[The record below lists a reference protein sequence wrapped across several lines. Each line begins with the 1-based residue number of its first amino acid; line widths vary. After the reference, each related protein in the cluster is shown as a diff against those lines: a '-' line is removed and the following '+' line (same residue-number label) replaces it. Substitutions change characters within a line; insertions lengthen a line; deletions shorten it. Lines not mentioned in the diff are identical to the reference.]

1 MKKLIAFTIGVLA
14 LLYTTSVAWC
24 ITPDSSGNLEK
35 KVKVSSNDSTS
46 GYLNGKLVAG
56 ANLTFT
62 EGSDG
67 GNETLTIAATGTLG
81 VATIADEATPLT
93 QRATVNMIGAGVS
106 CVDNSGSTR
115 TDCTISGASTHTVQE
130 GDSNVSS
137 AVTTVDYT
145 AADFDVTESP
155 AGEVNVSLSSAVA
168 TLTGS
173 QTLTNKTLTT
183 PIIASISNSGTVTVP
198 TGTDTLVNL
207 AGTQTLTNKTLDGTD
222 SGAGT
227 TRGSGSDIIRHRS
240 HDTDCTSLTDGKA
253 NELCYEED
261 TNSIYVCEPSAGDC
275 DTAGEWLRNTASVSA
290 YDTVQDEGSGL
301 TARTTL
307 NFIGSAVSCVDNAS
321 KTECTISSG
330 SATFT
335 TQADDSTIDASTSTL
350 DFLNDFTLTS
360 SPSGETNVS
369 VKTDSL
375 DFAEMVDAMTADPT
389 HVTVTNT
396 NYMRLGDGSS
406 NYSMF
411 GTNGALTYAGSGKP
425 ARTIDLTPSG
435 SISPASNG
443 ATKANTDGTNFSYP
457 QASFSGTGSDVNS
470 LYWTFFKMPD
480 SYDDA
485 ATISCYVAWKTTST
499 TDTNG
504 VVWQLAASGRA
515 DAELFDSSLGSFATV
530 TDNPSTVAS
539 RIMVSSAITL
549 TTNFT
554 SGEYVIFQ
562 LKRDAA
568 HASDTD
574 TAAAVFLGLACEYLV
589 DAETD

>member
-1 MKKLIAFTIGVLA
+1 MKKLIAFTIGVFA
-14 LLYTTSVAWC
+14 LMYTASIAWC

-35 KVKVSSNDSTS
+35 KVKVSANDSTS

-56 ANLTFT
+56 SNLTFT
-62 EGSDG
+62 EGNDG
-67 GNETLTIAATGTLG
+67 GNETLTIAASGTLG
-81 VATIADEATPLT
+81 LATVADEGSSLT
-93 QRATVNMIGAGVS
+93 QRNTINMIGAGVS
-106 CVDNSGSTR
+106 CVDNAGSTR
-115 TDCTISGASTHTVQE
+115 TDCTIPSTALHTVQE
-130 GDSNVSS
+130 GDSTVS
-137 AVTTVDYT
+137 AVVGTVDYT

-155 AGEVNVSLSSAVA
+155 SGEVNVALSSNVV
-168 TLTGS
+168 TLTGT
-173 QTLTNKTLTT
+173 QTLANKTLAT
-183 PIIASISNSGTVTVP
+183 IKDSSGDAHTVP
-198 TGTDTLVNL
+198 DVSADTFALI
-207 AGTQTLTNKTLDGTD
+207 AATQTLTNKTLDGTD

-227 TRGSGSDIIRHRS
+227 TRTSGSNIIRTRS

-253 NELCYEED
+253 NEQCYEED
-261 TNSIYVCEPSAGDC
+261 ADSIYICEPTAGDC
-275 DTAGEWLRNTASVSA
+275 DTAGEWRRVTASVSA

-335 TQADDSTIDASTSTL
+335 TQADDSTVDGSTSTL

-369 VKTDSL
+369 IKTDSL
-375 DFAEMVDAMTADPT
+375 DFAELVDAMTADPT
-389 HVTVTNT
+389 HMTVTNT
-396 NYMRLGDGSS
+396 NFLRMGDGGS

-425 ARTIDLTPSG
+425 ARTIDLTPG
-435 SISPASNG
+435 SALSPASNG

-480 SYDDA
+480 SYDDG
-485 ATISCYVAWKTTST
+485 ATISCTVAWKTTST

-504 VVWQLAASGRA
+504 VVWQLAASGRNN
-515 DAELFDSSLGSFATV
+515 AELFDSSLGSFATT

-539 RIMVSSAITL
+539 RLMISDAITL

-568 HASDTD
+568 HASDTE
-574 TAAAVFLGLACEYLV
+574 TAAAVFLGLACEFLV
-589 DAETD
+589 DAESD